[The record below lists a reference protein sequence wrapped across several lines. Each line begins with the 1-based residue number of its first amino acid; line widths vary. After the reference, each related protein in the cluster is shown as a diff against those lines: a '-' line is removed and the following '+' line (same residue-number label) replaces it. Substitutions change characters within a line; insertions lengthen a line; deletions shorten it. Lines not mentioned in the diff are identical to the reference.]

1 MKIRFPGTARGTVFL
16 VSPAFLQAFG
26 TGPEET
32 ILGQLTKSHLIE
44 GGIWSLI
51 FVVFFSYSF
60 QFNQPIEIY
69 KFGATGWPRV
79 ILLLLLLVTAGNFYH
94 QYRYGSAVQKGR
106 VGIAETADTEA
117 DYSNPATL
125 LKVVSVLL
133 TPFVF
138 AYLLKPVG
146 MYSGA
151 PVFIAL
157 IIYLFGERRWKWI
170 LGITLLIYAILLGL
184 FVVVLN
190 APLPQG
196 NMSPFYDI
204 SGFILKMNTNL
215 QNLW

>member
-1 MKIRFPGTARGTVFL
+1 M
-16 VSPAFLQAFG
+16 
-26 TGPEET
+26 
-32 ILGQLTKSHLIE
+32 GQLTKSHLIE
-44 GGIWSLI
+44 GAVWSLI
-51 FVVFFSYSF
+51 AVIFFGYSF
-60 QFNQPIEIY
+60 EFNQPIEIY

-94 QYRYGSAVQKGR
+94 QYRHGSAVQKGR
-106 VGIAETADTEA
+106 VGIAEEDEDQT
-117 DYSNPATL
+117 DYSHPATL
-125 LKVVSVLL
+125 IKVVSVLF
-133 TPFVF
+133 TPFIF

-151 PVFIAL
+151 PIFIAL

-184 FVVVLN
+184 FVVALN

-196 NMSPFYDI
+196 NMSPFYDF

>member
-1 MKIRFPGTARGTVFL
+1 MVLRHCRGTFPL
-16 VSPAFLQAFG
+16 PPLLLFARFG
-26 TGPEET
+26 IFPRET
-32 ILGQLTKSHLIE
+32 PLGQLTKAHLVE
-44 GGIWSLI
+44 GAAWSLI
-51 FVVFFSYSF
+51 VVVFFGYSF
-60 QFNQPIEIY
+60 EFNQSIEIY

-79 ILLLLLLVTAGNFYH
+79 ILLLLLLVTVGNFYYQFRH
-94 QYRYGSAVQKGR
+94 GSAIQKGR
-106 VGIAETADTEA
+106 VGIAESDESET
-117 DYSNPATL
+117 DYSDSATL
-125 LKVVSVLL
+125 LKVAGVLL
-133 TPFVF
+133 TPFIF

-157 IIYLFGERRWKWI
+157 VIYLFGERRWKWI

-196 NMSPFYDI
+196 NVSPFYDI

>member
-1 MKIRFPGTARGTVFL
+1 M
-16 VSPAFLQAFG
+16 
-26 TGPEET
+26 
-32 ILGQLTKSHLIE
+32 GQLSKAHLIE
-44 GGIWSLI
+44 TAVWSLI
-51 FVVFFSYSF
+51 ALVFFSYTF
-60 QFNQPIEIY
+60 EFNQPIEIY

-79 ILLLLLLVTAGNFYH
+79 ILLLLLLVTAGNFFH
-94 QYRYGSAVQKGR
+94 QYRYGSSVQKGR
-106 VGIAETADTEA
+106 VGIAETDDTET

-125 LKVVSVLL
+125 LKVVSILL
-133 TPFVF
+133 TPFIF

-151 PVFIAL
+151 PIFIAL
-157 IIYLFGERRWKWI
+157 VIYLFGERRWKWI

-196 NMSPFYDI
+196 NVSPFYDF

>member
-1 MKIRFPGTARGTVFL
+1 M
-16 VSPAFLQAFG
+16 
-26 TGPEET
+26 
-32 ILGQLTKSHLIE
+32 GQLSKAHLIE
-44 GGIWSLI
+44 TAVWSLI
-51 FVVFFSYSF
+51 ALVFFSYTF
-60 QFNQPIEIY
+60 EFNQPIEIY

-79 ILLLLLLVTAGNFYH
+79 ILLLLLLVTAGNFFH
-94 QYRYGSAVQKGR
+94 QYRHGSAVQKGR
-106 VGIAETADTEA
+106 VGIAETDDTET

-125 LKVVSVLL
+125 LKVVSILL
-133 TPFVF
+133 TPFIF

-151 PVFIAL
+151 PIFIAL
-157 IIYLFGERRWKWI
+157 VIYLFGERRWKWI

-196 NMSPFYDI
+196 NVSPFYDF

>member
-1 MKIRFPGTARGTVFL
+1 M
-16 VSPAFLQAFG
+16 
-26 TGPEET
+26 
-32 ILGQLTKSHLIE
+32 GQISKAHLIE
-44 GGIWSLI
+44 TAVWSLI
-51 FVVFFSYSF
+51 ALVFFSYTF
-60 QFNQPIEIY
+60 EFNHPIEIY

-79 ILLLLLLVTAGNFYH
+79 ILLLLLLVTAGNFFH
-94 QYRYGSAVQKGR
+94 QYRHGSAVQKGR
-106 VGIAETADTEA
+106 VGIAETDDTET

-125 LKVVSVLL
+125 LKVASILL
-133 TPFVF
+133 TPFIF

-151 PVFIAL
+151 PIFIAL
-157 IIYLFGERRWKWI
+157 VIYLFGERRWKWI

-196 NMSPFYDI
+196 NVSPFYDF

>member
-1 MKIRFPGTARGTVFL
+1 MVLRPCRGTFPL
-16 VSPAFLQAFG
+16 PPRLLFTRFG
-26 TGPEET
+26 IFPRET
-32 ILGQLTKSHLIE
+32 PLGQLTKAHLVE
-44 GGIWSLI
+44 GAAWSLI
-51 FVVFFSYSF
+51 VVVFFGYSF
-60 QFNQPIEIY
+60 EFNQSIEIY

-79 ILLLLLLVTAGNFYH
+79 ILLLLLLVTAGNFYYQFRH
-94 QYRYGSAVQKGR
+94 GSAIQKGR
-106 VGIAETADTEA
+106 VGIAETDESET
-117 DYSNPATL
+117 DYSDPATL
-125 LKVVSVLL
+125 LKVAGVLL
-133 TPFVF
+133 TPFIF
-138 AYLLKPVG
+138 AYLLKPMG

-157 IIYLFGERRWKWI
+157 VIYLFGERRWKWI

-196 NMSPFYDI
+196 NVSPFYDF

>member
-1 MKIRFPGTARGTVFL
+1 MVLRHCRG
-16 VSPAFLQAFG
+16 AFLLPPLLLFARFG
-26 TGPEET
+26 IFPRET
-32 ILGQLTKSHLIE
+32 PLGQLTKAHLVE
-44 GGIWSLI
+44 GAAWSLI
-51 FVVFFSYSF
+51 VVVFFGYSF
-60 QFNQPIEIY
+60 EFNQSIEIY

-79 ILLLLLLVTAGNFYH
+79 ILLLLLLVTAGNFYYQFRH
-94 QYRYGSAVQKGR
+94 GSEIQKGR
-106 VGIAETADTEA
+106 VGIAETDESET
-117 DYSNPATL
+117 DYSDPATL
-125 LKVVSVLL
+125 LKVAGVLL

-146 MYSGA
+146 MYSGS

-157 IIYLFGERRWKWI
+157 VIYLFGERRWKWI

-196 NMSPFYDI
+196 NVSPFYDF

>member
-1 MKIRFPGTARGTVFL
+1 MVLRPCRGTFPL
-16 VSPAFLQAFG
+16 PLRLLFARFG
-26 TGPEET
+26 IFPRET
-32 ILGQLTKSHLIE
+32 PLGQLTKAHLVE
-44 GGIWSLI
+44 GAAWSLI
-51 FVVFFSYSF
+51 VVVFFGYSF
-60 QFNQPIEIY
+60 EFNQSIEIY

-79 ILLLLLLVTAGNFYH
+79 ILLLLLVVTAGNFYYQFRH
-94 QYRYGSAVQKGR
+94 GSAIQKGR
-106 VGIAETADTEA
+106 VGIAENDESET
-117 DYSNPATL
+117 DYSDPATL
-125 LKVVSVLL
+125 LKVAGVLL
-133 TPFVF
+133 TPFIF

-157 IIYLFGERRWKWI
+157 VIYLFGERRWKWI

-196 NMSPFYDI
+196 NVSPFYDF

>member
-1 MKIRFPGTARGTVFL
+1 MVLRPCRGTFPL
-16 VSPAFLQAFG
+16 PPLLIFTRFG
-26 TGPEET
+26 IFPKET
-32 ILGQLTKSHLIE
+32 PLGQLTKAHLVE
-44 GGIWSLI
+44 GAAWSLI
-51 FVVFFSYSF
+51 VVVFFGYSF
-60 QFNQPIEIY
+60 EFNQSIEIY

-79 ILLLLLLVTAGNFYH
+79 ILLLLLLVTAGNFYYQFRH
-94 QYRYGSAVQKGR
+94 GSAIQKGR
-106 VGIAETADTEA
+106 VGIAETDVSET
-117 DYSNPATL
+117 DYSDPATL
-125 LKVVSVLL
+125 LKVAGVLL
-133 TPFVF
+133 TPFIF

-157 IIYLFGERRWKWI
+157 VIYLFGERRWKWI

-196 NMSPFYDI
+196 NVLPFYDF